1 MTEPEDVRCEHC
13 HRPLKTTES
22 RALGYGPVCAAG
34 VLGLDTHRTPIPR
47 TRRRA
52 NPAQLSLDSLTIPEG
67 TTDVIT
73 IHGAS
78 DDLIEVD
85 GAINA
90 EFAVTDTG
98 DDGVLLAVSNGVVLR
113 IRYRTCWRIEHVT
126 GAAVEIVQCPEDD
139 EDNYSDVAT
148 ITDPVSW
155 VVCRDEFVK
164 AS

>member
-1 MTEPEDVRCEHC
+1 MPTTCGLC
-13 HRPLKTTES
+13 HRPLRDPDS
-22 RALGYGPVCAAG
+22 VARGYGPVCAAG
-34 VLGLDTHRTPIPR
+34 VLGFDTHRTPIPR
-47 TRRRA
+47 PRRRA
-52 NPAQLSLDSLTIPEG
+52 NPAQMSLDSLPILEG

-85 GAINA
+85 GAISA
-90 EFAVTDTG
+90 EFAVTNTG
-98 DDGVLLAVSNGVVLR
+98 DGGVLLAVSNGVVLR

-155 VVCRDEFVK
+155 VICRDEFVK
-164 AS
+164 A